1 MVDCLN
7 ALASSNLF
15 FNFCKSCK
23 ATMNLN
29 FSSYI
34 KNFNNSFKN
43 FKKVCTALLHLTIRK
58 KNSISLYNN
67 IKAYFHHRMEC

>member
-7 ALASSNLF
+7 ALASSILF

-23 ATMNLN
+23 TTINLN

-34 KNFNNSFKN
+34 KNFNNS

>member
-29 FSSYI
+29 FSMLY
-34 KNFNNSFKN
+34 KEFYNSFKN

-58 KNSISLYNN
+58 KNSILLYNN
-67 IKAYFHHRMEC
+67 IKAYFHHRVEC